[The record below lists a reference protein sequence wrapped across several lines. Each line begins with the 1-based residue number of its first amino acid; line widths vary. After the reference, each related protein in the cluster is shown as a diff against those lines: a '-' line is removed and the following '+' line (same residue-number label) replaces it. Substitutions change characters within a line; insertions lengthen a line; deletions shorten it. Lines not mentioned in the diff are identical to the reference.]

1 MTPERWREVQALFD
15 AALEQAP
22 EQRASFV
29 HRACGDDAALR
40 DEVESLLRADGAT
53 ATALDT
59 TADRALGLAPPAAV
73 APDRVGAFAIDR
85 RIGAGGMGEV
95 YLAHRAEGGFEQ
107 QVAIK
112 LIRAGAGSG
121 QVVQRFTRE
130 RQILARLSHPNIARL
145 FDGGATADGRPYF
158 VMEYVDGR
166 PITAHCDGRGASLA
180 ERLRLMVDVCDA
192 VHHAHRSLV
201 IHRDLKPDNIL
212 VTDAGVVKLLDFG
225 IARLVDPEEG
235 VAVAITDPRQR
246 VLTPQY
252 AAPEQVRGE
261 PITTATDVYAL
272 GVLAYQLVAGAPP
285 YSTRGVPPSQLERV
299 ICGATIEPPSA
310 VATGASIPPAVDA
323 ACLRALARDPNE
335 RYASAAELGAALGAG
350 IAAAPPRPSGKWA
363 LVIALIALAAV
374 AGFAL
379 GKWM

>member
-15 AALEQAP
+15 AALERAP

-29 HRACGDDAALR
+29 HGACGDDAALR
-40 DEVESLLRADGAT
+40 HEVESLLRADGAT
-53 ATALDT
+53 STALDT
-59 TADRALGLAPPAAV
+59 TADRALGLAPPAAA
-73 APDRVGAFAIDR
+73 APERVGAFVIDR
-85 RIGAGGMGEV
+85 PIGAGGMGEV

-107 QVAIK
+107 QVAVK

-158 VMEYVDGR
+158 VMEYVDGQ
-166 PITAHCDGRGASLA
+166 PIAAHCDARRAPLA
-180 ERLRLMVDVCDA
+180 ERLRLMADVCDA
-192 VHHAHRSLV
+192 VHYAHRSLV

-246 VLTPQY
+246 VLTAQY

-285 YSTRGVPPSQLERV
+285 YSTRGVPPSRLEQV
-299 ICGATIEPPSA
+299 ICGTTIEPPSA
-310 VATGASIPPAVDA
+310 VANGAPIPPAVDA
-323 ACLRALARDPNE
+323 ACLRALARDPND
-335 RYASAAELGAALGAG
+335 RYASAAELGAALTAG
-350 IAAAPPRPSGKWA
+350 IALPPPRPRRWA
-363 LVIALIALAAV
+363 LVIALIVLAAV
-374 AGFAL
+374 AGFVV
-379 GKWM
+379 GKWT